1 MLAAGAA
8 ARSKRGMVATPTPAM
23 LLRADV
29 RLFGDILGRVLKT
42 EEGEA
47 VFEAIERIRQASV
60 AYHREGAPERELKL
74 DELLRALS
82 LPDALRFAHS
92 FVCFSQLI
100 NIAEDQEA
108 RRRLRAGLDG
118 DRSLAGAVARLAGDG
133 VEAAAIA
140 DALRRALV
148 MPVITAH
155 PSEVRRKSVIDRVSR
170 IAETFDAHDRATPET
185 RPALKAELA
194 REILILWATRQLRP
208 TSLGVADE
216 IENAVSFFRRTFI
229 RELPKVYADLEAAL
243 GEAALG
249 EAGDI
254 PSFLRIGSWVGG
266 DRDGNPNV
274 TAGTLKQAFLTQS
287 RLAVAHYLEEVHAL
301 GADLSLSLEHV
312 QVTPALAA
320 LADRSGDDAPQR
332 RDEPYRRALSGVY
345 ARLAAA
351 APALT
356 GAPPVRPS
364 PIAGAP
370 YASADELKADLRVI
384 QDSLVTHHGETFR
397 HGRLR
402 DLIRAVDC
410 FGFHLA
416 TLDMRQNSDVHERV
430 VGELL
435 QTVGACADY
444 AALGEAE
451 RVSLLE
457 AELTTLRPL
466 AAPLARYSDET
477 LSELAVL
484 RAAAE
489 ASLRYGPKAIDTYVI
504 SKTTG
509 VSDLLEVYVLL
520 KEVGL
525 YAPGDPARSPI
536 LVAPLFETIADLQ
549 AAPATMRAFLAC
561 EPLRAHLAARRAQ
574 EIMIGYSDSN
584 KDGSY
589 LTSIWSLHEAQRELR
604 SVVEDAGLG
613 LQFFHG
619 RGGAVG
625 RGGGS
630 SFEAILAQPEGTV
643 AGRIRITEQGEVVAN
658 KYADPAIGRENLET
672 MTASTLLATLG
683 RRNNDEHAVGAAVMA
698 ELSAGSMRAYR
709 ALVYETPGFAQ
720 FFREATPIGEIS
732 SLNIGSRPA
741 SRTRSQRIED
751 LRAIPWVFSWSQARV
766 MLPGWFGFGAAA
778 AGRDMAELAD
788 LAEAWPFFATA
799 LDNMEMVMAKADMR
813 IARRYAGLVPDASL
827 RRAVLG
833 VIEAEFERTSEA
845 LTAIRRHK
853 SLAERNPDLAAHIRY
868 RRPYLEALN
877 HLQIELIGRH
887 REGEENAEVRE
898 GILLTMNGIATG
910 LRNSG

>member
-1 MLAAGAA
+1 
-8 ARSKRGMVATPTPAM
+8 M

-29 RLFGDILGRVLKT
+29 RLFGDILGRVLRA

-47 VFEAIERIRQASV
+47 VFEAIEAIRQASV
-60 AYHREGAPERELKL
+60 AYHRDGTPGRAGKL
-74 DELLRALS
+74 DALLQGLS

-100 NIAEDQEA
+100 NIAEDQQA
-108 RRRLRAGLDG
+108 RRRLRAGG
-118 DRSLAGAVARLAGDG
+118 DPARSMAGVVARLGEDGTG
-133 VEAAAIA
+133 VETI
-140 DALRRALV
+140 RRLLDHALV

-170 IAETFDAHDRATPET
+170 IAETFDEYDRAPGDARGPIQEH
-185 RPALKAELA
+185 LA
-194 REILILWATRQLRP
+194 RQILILWATRQLRP

-216 IENAVSFFRRTFI
+216 IENAVSFFARTFVT
-229 RELPKVYADLEAAL
+229 ELPRVYADLQAAL
-243 GEAALG
+243 GDGPAP
-249 EAGDI
+249 

-274 TAGTLKQAFLTQS
+274 GAATLRLAMLTQS
-287 RLAVAHYLEEVHAL
+287 RLIVSHYLEQIHEL
-301 GADLSLSLEHV
+301 GAELSLSTEHV
-312 QVTPALAA
+312 AISPALAE
-320 LADRSGDDAPQR
+320 LADRSGDDAAPR
-332 RDEPYRRALSGVY
+332 HDEPYRRALSGVY

-356 GAPPVRPS
+356 GAPAVRPS
-364 PIAGAP
+364 PIERPA
-370 YASADELKADLRVI
+370 YKSAEALKADLETIRG
-384 QDSLVTHHGETFR
+384 SLVEYHGPMFR
-397 HGRLR
+397 SGRLG

-416 TLDMRQNSDVHERV
+416 TVDMRQNSDVHERV
-430 VGELL
+430 VAELL
-435 QTVGACADY
+435 KAVGACDDYQALAEAD
-444 AALGEAE
+444 
-451 RVSLLE
+451 RIQLLL
-457 AELTTLRPL
+457 AELSTLRPL
-466 AAPLARYSDET
+466 ISPLTAYSDET
-477 LSELAVL
+477 MGELATL

-489 ASLRYGPKAIDTYVI
+489 VSARYGPKAIDTYVI

-525 YAPGDPARSPI
+525 FVPNDPARSPI
-536 LVAPLFETIADLQ
+536 QVAPLFETIADLE
-549 AAPATMRAFLAC
+549 AAADTMRAFLAL
-561 EPLRAHLAARRAQ
+561 EPLHAHLAVRGAQ

-589 LTSIWSLHEAQRELR
+589 LTSIWSLHEAQRELK
-604 SVVEDAGLG
+604 SVVEGAGLG

-630 SFEAILAQPEGTV
+630 SFEAIIAQPRGTV

-658 KYADPAIGRENLET
+658 KYADPAIGRESLET
-672 MTASTLLATLG
+672 MTAAVLLASLG
-683 RRNNDEHAVGAAVMA
+683 GQGAEDHASGGAVMSQ
-698 ELSAGSMRAYR
+698 LSAASRRAYQ

-720 FFREATPIGEIS
+720 FFREATPIREIS
-732 SLNIGSRPA
+732 NLNIGSRPA
-741 SRTRSQRIED
+741 SRTPSQRIED

-766 MLPGWFGFGAAA
+766 MLPGWYGFGSAV
-778 AGRDMAELAD
+778 AGHDLAELAD
-788 LAEAWPFFATA
+788 LAESWPFFASA
-799 LDNMEMVMAKADMR
+799 LANMEMVMAKADMGV
-813 IARRYAGLVPDASL
+813 ARRYAGLVADPTLRNTVFDAIS
-827 RRAVLG
+827 
-833 VIEAEFERTSEA
+833 AEFERTIGA
-845 LTAIRRHK
+845 LLAIRRQNALLE
-853 SLAERNPDLAAHIRY
+853 SQPELAAHIRY
-868 RRPYLEALN
+868 RRPYIEALN

-887 REGEENAEVRE
+887 REGDNEAQVRE

>member
-1 MLAAGAA
+1 MDAMPAE
-8 ARSKRGMVATPTPAM
+8 PTPAM

-29 RLFGDILGRVLKT
+29 RLFGDILGRVLRA
-42 EEGEA
+42 EEGEQ
-47 VFEAIERIRQASV
+47 VFEAIEEIRQASV
-60 AYHREGAPERELKL
+60 AYHRDGTEARGLKL
-74 DELLRALS
+74 DSLLRALS

-108 RRRLRAGLDG
+108 RRRLRASPDG
-118 DRSLAGAVARLAGDG
+118 ERSLAGAVARLIGEGMDAS
-133 VEAAAIA
+133 AIGR
-140 DALRRALV
+140 ALGRSLV

-170 IAETFDAHDRATPET
+170 IAEAFDAHDRAPPQA
-185 RPALKAELA
+185 RPGIESDLA
-194 REILILWATRQLRP
+194 RQILILWATRQLRP

-216 IENAVSFFRRTFI
+216 IENAVSFFERTFI
-229 RELPKVYADLEAAL
+229 AELPRVYADLEAAL
-243 GEAALG
+243 GG
-249 EAGDI
+249 EITA

-274 TAGTLKQAFLTQS
+274 TAETLRVALLRQS
-287 RLAVAHYLEEVHAL
+287 GLIVAHYLEEVHAL
-301 GADLSLSLEHV
+301 GAELALSTEHV
-312 QVTPALAA
+312 SVTAA
-320 LADRSGDDAPQR
+320 LTDLAERSGDEAPQR

-351 APALT
+351 APELT
-356 GAPPVRPS
+356 GAAPARPS
-364 PIAGAP
+364 PIAGPP
-370 YASADELKADLRVI
+370 YASADELRADLEVI
-384 QDSLVTHHGETFR
+384 QSSLVAHHGEAFR
-397 HGRLR
+397 GGRLT
-402 DLIRAVDC
+402 DLIRAVGC

-416 TLDMRQNSDVHERV
+416 TLDLRQNSDVHERV

-435 QTVGACADY
+435 RAAGACADY
-444 AALGEAE
+444 AALDEAD
-451 RVSLLE
+451 RVTLLS
-457 AELTTLRPL
+457 AELRTMRPL
-466 AAPLARYSDET
+466 ASPLADYSDET
-477 LSELAVL
+477 IGELAVL

-489 ASLRYGPKAIDTYVI
+489 ASRRYGPKAIDTYVI

-536 LVAPLFETIADLQ
+536 LVAPLFETIADLE

-561 EPLRAHLAARRAQ
+561 EPLRGHLAARGVQ

-589 LTSIWSLHEAQRELR
+589 LTSIWSLHEAQRELKN
-604 SVVEDAGLG
+604 VVEGAGLA

-630 SFEAILAQPEGTV
+630 SFDAILAQPEGTV

-672 MTASTLLATLG
+672 MTAAMLLASFG
-683 RRNNDEHAVGAAVMA
+683 RRNDGEHAVGAATMA
-698 ELSAGSMRAYR
+698 ELSAASMRAYR
-709 ALVYETPGFAQ
+709 ALVYGTAGFAA
-720 FFREATPIGEIS
+720 FFREATPISEIS

-741 SRTRSQRIED
+741 SRTASQAIED

-766 MLPGWFGFGAAA
+766 MLPGWFGFGSAV
-778 AGRDMAELAD
+778 AGRDLAVLAD
-788 LAEAWPFFATA
+788 LAEAWPFFASA

-813 IARRYAGLVPDASL
+813 IARRDAGLVADAAL
-827 RRAVLG
+827 RVAAFG
-833 VIEAEFERTSEA
+833 AIEAEFDRTTEA
-845 LTAIRRHK
+845 LLAIRRGRDFT
-853 SLAERNPDLAAHIRY
+853 SRNPELAAHIRY

-887 REGEENAEVRE
+887 REGDDDPQVRE

>member
-1 MLAAGAA
+1 MA
-8 ARSKRGMVATPTPAM
+8 SPTPAM

-29 RLFGDILGRVLKT
+29 RLFGDILGRVLKA

-47 VFEAIERIRQASV
+47 VFEAIEEIRQASV
-60 AYHREGAPERELKL
+60 AYHRDGAPERGLKL
-74 DELLRALS
+74 DRLLQALS
-82 LPDALRFAHS
+82 LPAALRFAHS

-108 RRRLRAGLDG
+108 RRRLRAGSDG
-118 DRSLAGAVARLAGDG
+118 DRSLAGAIARLGGEG
-133 VEAAAIA
+133 VDTATIREALA
-140 DALRRALV
+140 RALV

-170 IAETFDAHDRATPET
+170 IAEMFDAHDRATPQM
-185 RPALKAELA
+185 RPAIEAELA

-216 IENAVSFFRRTFI
+216 IDNAVSFFQRTFI
-229 RELPKVYADLEAAL
+229 RELPQVYADLEAAL
-243 GEAALG
+243 DWDGE
-249 EAGDI
+249 I

-274 TAGTLKQAFLTQS
+274 TAETLRLAFLAQA
-287 RLAVAHYLEEVHAL
+287 RLAVSHYLEEVHAL
-301 GADLSLSLEHV
+301 GAALSLSIEHV
-312 QVTPALAA
+312 GVTPELAA
-320 LADRSGDDAPQR
+320 LADRSGDDAVQR
-332 RDEPYRRALSGVY
+332 RDEPYRRALSGIY

-356 GAPPVRPS
+356 GSAPTRAS

-370 YASADELKADLRVI
+370 YASSDELKADLQVI
-384 QDSLVTHHGETFR
+384 QDSLVVHHGEAFG

-402 DLIRAVDC
+402 NLIRAVDC

-416 TLDMRQNSDVHERV
+416 TLDLRQNSDVHERV
-430 VGELL
+430 VAELL
-435 QTVGACADY
+435 RAAGACPDY
-444 AALGEAE
+444 AALAE
-451 RVSLLE
+451 DARIGLLE
-457 AELTTLRPL
+457 RELSTLRPL
-466 AAPLARYSDET
+466 ASPLAGYSDET
-477 LSELAVL
+477 LGELAIL

-489 ASLRYGPKAIDTYVI
+489 ASARYGRRAIDTYVI

-520 KEVGL
+520 KEAGL

-536 LVAPLFETIADLQ
+536 LVAPLFETIADLE
-549 AAPATMRAFLAC
+549 AAPATMRAFLGGA
-561 EPLRAHLAARRAQ
+561 PLRGHLAARGAQ

-589 LTSIWSLHEAQRELR
+589 LTSIWSLHEAQRELKR
-604 SVVEDAGLG
+604 VVEDAGLA

-672 MTASTLLATLG
+672 MTAATLLATLG
-683 RRNNDEHAVGAAVMA
+683 RRGGDEQAAGAAVMA
-698 ELSAGSMRAYR
+698 ELSAASMRAYR
-709 ALVYETPGFAQ
+709 ALVYETPGFAR

-741 SRTRSQRIED
+741 SRTPSQRIED

-766 MLPGWFGFGAAA
+766 MLPGWFGFGSAVT
-778 AGRDMAELAD
+778 GRDVAALAD
-788 LAEAWPFFATA
+788 LAEAWPFFASA

-813 IARRYAGLVPDASL
+813 IARRYAGLVADSSL
-827 RRAVLG
+827 REAVLG
-833 VIEAEFERTSEA
+833 AIEAEYARTSAA
-845 LTAIRRHK
+845 LLAIRRGAA
-853 SLAERNPDLAAHIRY
+853 LADRNPELAAHIRY

-887 REGEENAEVRE
+887 REGDEDPQVRE

>member
-170 IAETFDAHDRATPET
+170 IAETFDAHDRATPDM
-185 RPALKAELA
+185 RPAIEAELA
-194 REILILWATRQLRP
+194 RQILILWATRQLRP

-216 IENAVSFFRRTFI
+216 IQNAVSFFERTFI
-229 RELPKVYADLEAAL
+229 GELPKVYADLEAAL
-243 GEAALG
+243 GGVG
-249 EAGDI
+249 EA

-274 TAGTLKQAFLTQS
+274 TAETLRLAFLTQS
-287 RLAVAHYLEEVHAL
+287 RLAVSHYLEEIHAL
-301 GADLSLSLEHV
+301 GAALSLSVEHV
-312 QVTPALAA
+312 TVTDALAA
-320 LADRSGDDAPQR
+320 LAERSGDDAPQR
-332 RDEPYRRALSGVY
+332 RDEPYRRALSGIY

-364 PIAGAP
+364 AIAGAP
-370 YASADELKADLRVI
+370 YAAADELKADLQVI
-384 QDSLVTHHGETFR
+384 QDSLVAHHGETFR

-430 VGELL
+430 VAELL
-435 QTVGACADY
+435 QAVGVCPDY
-444 AALGEAE
+444 LALSEGA
-451 RVSLLE
+451 RIALLE
-457 AELTTLRPL
+457 RELTTLRPL
-466 AAPLARYSDET
+466 SSPLARYSDET
-477 LSELAVL
+477 LKELAVL
-484 RAAAE
+484 RAAAA
-489 ASLRYGPKAIDTYVI
+489 ASVRYGPKAIDTYVI

-536 LVAPLFETIADLQ
+536 LVAPLFETIADLR
-549 AAPATMRAFLAC
+549 AAPTTMRAFLAC
-561 EPLRAHLAARRAQ
+561 EPLRGHLAARGVQ

-589 LTSIWSLHEAQRELR
+589 LTSIWSLHEAQRELK
-604 SVVEDAGLG
+604 SVVEDAGVA

-672 MTASTLLATLG
+672 MTAATLLATLG
-683 RRNNDEHAVGAAVMA
+683 RRNNDEHAAGAAMMA
-698 ELSAGSMRAYR
+698 ELSAASMGAYR
-709 ALVYETPGFAQ
+709 ALVYDTPGFAR

-741 SRTRSQRIED
+741 SRTPSQRIED

-778 AGRDMAELAD
+778 AGHDLAELAD

-813 IARRYAGLVPDASL
+813 IARRYAALVADAPL

-833 VIEAEFERTSEA
+833 AIEAEFERTSEA
-845 LTAIRRHK
+845 LLAIRRHAPL
-853 SLAERNPDLAAHIRY
+853 SERNPELAAHMRY

-877 HLQIELIGRH
+877 HLQVEMIARY
-887 REGEENAEVRE
+887 REGDEDPQVRE

>member
-1 MLAAGAA
+1 MSAA
-8 ARSKRGMVATPTPAM
+8 PTPAM

-29 RLFGDILGRVLKT
+29 RLFGDILGRVLRA

-47 VFEAIERIRQASV
+47 VFEAIEAIRQASV
-60 AYHREGAPERELKL
+60 AYHRDGTPERGGKL
-74 DELLRALS
+74 DALLQGLS

-100 NIAEDQEA
+100 NMAEDQEA
-108 RRRLRAGLDG
+108 RRRLRAGG
-118 DRSLAGAVARLAGDG
+118 DPARSMPGAVTRLQSDG
-133 VEAAAIA
+133 VSAAAIA
-140 DALRRALV
+140 KALDHALV

-170 IAETFDAHDRATPET
+170 IAETFDALDRATAPGKPPIE
-185 RPALKAELA
+185 AELA
-194 REILILWATRQLRP
+194 RQILILWATRQLRP

-216 IENAVSFFRRTFI
+216 IENAVSFFQRTFI
-229 RELPKVYADLEAAL
+229 RELPRVYADLEAAL
-243 GEAALG
+243 GDGREAS
-249 EAGDI
+249 
-254 PSFLRIGSWVGG
+254 SFLRIGSWVGG

-274 TAGTLKQAFLTQS
+274 TAETLRLAFLTQS
-287 RLAVAHYLEEVHAL
+287 RLAVSHYLEEVHAL
-301 GADLSLSLEHV
+301 GAELSLSAQHV
-312 QVTPALAA
+312 AVTPQLAE

-332 RDEPYRRALSGVY
+332 RDEPYRRALSGIY

-356 GAPPVRPS
+356 GSPPVRPS
-364 PIAGAP
+364 PIAGAA
-370 YASADELKADLRVI
+370 YASAAELKRDLQVI
-384 QDSLVTHHGETFR
+384 QESLVTHHGETFR

-402 DLIRAVDC
+402 DLIGAVDC

-430 VGELL
+430 VAELL
-435 QTVGACADY
+435 KAVGICDDY
-444 AALGEAE
+444 LVLDEDARIA
-451 RVSLLE
+451 LLE
-457 AELTTLRPL
+457 RELTTLRPL
-466 AAPLARYSDET
+466 SAPLAAYSEET
-477 LSELAVL
+477 LKELAVL

-489 ASLRYGPKAIDTYVI
+489 ASARYGPKAIDTYVI

-536 LVAPLFETIADLQ
+536 LVAPLFETIADLE

-561 EPLRAHLAARRAQ
+561 EPVRGHLAARGAQ

-589 LTSIWSLHEAQRELR
+589 LTSIWSLHEAQRELKQ
-604 SVVEDAGLG
+604 VVEGAGVA

-630 SFEAILAQPEGTV
+630 SFDAILAQPEGTV

-672 MTASTLLATLG
+672 MTAATLLATLG
-683 RRNNDEHAVGAAVMA
+683 RRNNDEHAAGAAAMA
-698 ELSAGSMRAYR
+698 ELSAASMRAYR
-709 ALVYETPGFAQ
+709 ALVYDTPGFAT

-741 SRTRSQRIED
+741 SRTPSQRIED

-766 MLPGWFGFGAAA
+766 MLPGWFGFGSAAS
-778 AGRDMAELAD
+778 GHDLAELAD

-799 LDNMEMVMAKADMR
+799 LDNMEMVLAKADMR
-813 IARRYAGLVPDASL
+813 IARRYAALVADASL

-833 VIEAEFERTSEA
+833 AIEAEFARTSEA
-845 LTAIRRHK
+845 LQAIRRHAT
-853 SLAERNPDLAAHIRY
+853 LADRNPDLAAHIRY

-877 HLQIELIGRH
+877 HLQIEMIARH
-887 REGEENAEVRE
+887 REGDDDPQVRE

>member
-1 MLAAGAA
+1 
-8 ARSKRGMVATPTPAM
+8 M

-29 RLFGDILGRVLKT
+29 RLFGDILGRVLRI

-47 VFEAIERIRQASV
+47 VFEAIEAIRQASV
-60 AYHREGAPERELKL
+60 AYHRDGAPERGLKL
-74 DELLRALS
+74 DSLLRALS

-108 RRRLRAGLDG
+108 RRRLRADDEG

-133 VEAAAIA
+133 VGPAAITE
-140 DALRRALV
+140 ALGRALI

-170 IAETFDAHDRATPET
+170 IAETFDALDRATPSGKPPIE
-185 RPALKAELA
+185 AELA
-194 REILILWATRQLRP
+194 RQILILWATRQLRP

-216 IENAVSFFRRTFI
+216 IENAVSFFQRTFI
-229 RELPKVYADLEAAL
+229 RELPRVYADLEAAL
-243 GEAALG
+243 GESAPL
-249 EAGDI
+249 

-274 TAGTLKQAFLTQS
+274 TAETLRLAFLTQS
-287 RLAVAHYLEEVHAL
+287 RLVVAHYLEEVHAL
-301 GADLSLSLEHV
+301 GAALSLSLEHV
-312 QVTPALAA
+312 TVSPQLAA
-320 LADRSGDDAPQR
+320 LADSSGDDAAQR
-332 RDEPYRRALSGVY
+332 RDEPYRRALSGIY

-370 YASADELKADLRVI
+370 YASADEMRADLQVI
-384 QDSLVTHHGETFR
+384 QDSLVTHHGDTFR
-397 HGRLR
+397 HGRLA

-444 AALGEAE
+444 AALSEDQRIA
-451 RVSLLE
+451 LLQG
-457 AELTTLRPL
+457 ELTTLRPL
-466 AAPLARYSDET
+466 SSPLARYSDET

-484 RAAAE
+484 RAAAA
-489 ASLRYGPKAIDTYVI
+489 ASARYGRKAIDTYVI

-561 EPLRAHLAARRAQ
+561 EPLRAHLAARGVQ

-589 LTSIWSLHEAQRELR
+589 LTSIWSLHEAQRELKR
-604 SVVEDAGLG
+604 VVEDPGLA

-658 KYADPAIGRENLET
+658 KYADPAIGLENLET
-672 MTASTLLATLG
+672 MTAATLLATLG
-683 RRNNDEHAVGAAVMA
+683 RRNNDEHAAGAAAMA
-698 ELSAGSMRAYR
+698 ELSAASMRAYR
-709 ALVYETPGFAQ
+709 ALVYETPGFAT

-741 SRTRSQRIED
+741 SRTPSQRIED

-766 MLPGWFGFGAAA
+766 MLPGWFGFGSAAV
-778 AGRDMAELAD
+778 GRDLGELAD
-788 LAEAWPFFATA
+788 LAEAWPFFASA

-813 IARRYAGLVPDASL
+813 VARRYAGLVADPAL
-827 RRAVLG
+827 RRSALG
-833 VIEAEFERTSEA
+833 AIEAEFERTSEA
-845 LTAIRRHK
+845 LLAIRRHVPL
-853 SLAERNPDLAAHIRY
+853 SDRNPELAAHIRY

-877 HLQIELIGRH
+877 HLQIEMIARH
-887 REGEENAEVRE
+887 REGDDDPQVRE

>member
-1 MLAAGAA
+1 MAQA
-8 ARSKRGMVATPTPAM
+8 PTPAM

-29 RLFGDILGRVLKT
+29 RLFGDSLGRVLKA

-47 VFEAIERIRQASV
+47 VFEAIEQIRQASV
-60 AYHREGAPERELKL
+60 AYHRDGAPERGLKL
-74 DELLRALS
+74 DSLLRALS

-108 RRRLRAGLDG
+108 RRRLRAGADG
-118 DRSLAGAVARLAGDG
+118 DRSLAGTVARLNADG
-133 VEAAAIA
+133 VDAGAIEAA
-140 DALRRALV
+140 LSRALI

-170 IAETFDAHDRATPET
+170 IAETFDAHDRATPEM
-185 RPALKAELA
+185 RPAIEAELA
-194 REILILWATRQLRP
+194 RQILILWATRQLRP

-216 IENAVSFFRRTFI
+216 IENAVSFFQRTFI

-243 GEAALG
+243 GAASEGRGREA
-249 EAGDI
+249 

-274 TAGTLKQAFLTQS
+274 TAETLRLAFLTQS
-287 RLAVAHYLEEVHAL
+287 RLAVSHYLEEIHAL
-301 GADLSLSLEHV
+301 GAALSLSMEHV
-312 QVTPALAA
+312 TVTPQLAE

-332 RDEPYRRALSGVY
+332 RDEPYRRALSGIY

-351 APALT
+351 APILT
-356 GAPPVRPS
+356 GSPPVRPS

-370 YASADELKADLRVI
+370 YASAAALKGDLQII
-384 QDSLVTHHGETFR
+384 QDSLVAHHGDTFR

-430 VGELL
+430 VAELL
-435 QTVGACADY
+435 QAVGVCDDYLALDEEARIALLAD
-444 AALGEAE
+444 
-451 RVSLLE
+451 
-457 AELTTLRPL
+457 ELTTLRPL
-466 AAPLARYSDET
+466 SSPLARYSDET
-477 LSELAVL
+477 LKELAVL
-484 RAAAE
+484 RAAAQ
-489 ASLRYGPKAIDTYVI
+489 ASARYGPKAIDTYVI

-536 LVAPLFETIADLQ
+536 LVAPLFETIADLE

-561 EPLRAHLAARRAQ
+561 EPLRGHLAARGVQ

-589 LTSIWSLHEAQRELR
+589 LTSIWSLHEAQRELK
-604 SVVEDAGLG
+604 SVVEQAGLA

-672 MTASTLLATLG
+672 MTAATLLATLG
-683 RRNNDEHAVGAAVMA
+683 RRNNDEHAAGAAAMA
-698 ELSAGSMRAYR
+698 ELSAASMRAYR
-709 ALVYETPGFAQ
+709 ALVYDTPGFAR

-741 SRTRSQRIED
+741 SRTPSQRIED

-766 MLPGWFGFGAAA
+766 MLPGWFGFGSAV
-778 AGRDMAELAD
+778 AGRDLAELAD
-788 LAEAWPFFATA
+788 LAEAWPFFASA

-813 IARRYAGLVPDASL
+813 IARRYAGLVADATL

-833 VIEAEFERTSEA
+833 AIEAEFERTSEA
-845 LTAIRRHK
+845 LLAIRRRAT
-853 SLAERNPDLAAHIRY
+853 LADRNPDLAAHIRY

-877 HLQIELIGRH
+877 HLQIEMIARH
-887 REGEENAEVRE
+887 REGDDDPQVRE

>member
-1 MLAAGAA
+1 MA
-8 ARSKRGMVATPTPAM
+8 STPTPAM
-23 LLRADV
+23 RLRSDV
-29 RLFGDILGRVLKT
+29 RLFGDILGRVLRE

-47 VFEAIERIRQASV
+47 VFEAIEAIRQASV
-60 AYHREGAPERELKL
+60 AYHRDGAPARGAKL
-74 DELLRALS
+74 DALLRRLS

-100 NIAEDQEA
+100 NIAEDQED
-108 RRRLRAGLDG
+108 RRRLRAGG
-118 DRSLAGAVARLAGDG
+118 RADRSLAGAVARLNGEG
-133 VEAAAIA
+133 VDAAAVEEQ
-140 DALRRALV
+140 LRRSLV

-155 PSEVRRKSVIDRVSR
+155 PSEVRRQSVIDRVSR
-170 IAETFDAHDRATPET
+170 IAETFDAHDRAPGGARAPLE
-185 RPALKAELA
+185 AELA
-194 REILILWATRQLRP
+194 RQILILWATRQLRA

-216 IENAVSFFRRTFI
+216 IENAVSFFRRTFLT
-229 RELPKVYADLEAAL
+229 ELPKVYADLDAAL
-243 GEAALG
+243 GAA
-249 EAGDI
+249 EPT

-274 TAGTLKQAFLTQS
+274 TAETLRYAFLTQA
-287 RLAVAHYLEEVHAL
+287 RLIVSHCLDEIHAL
-301 GADLSLSLEHV
+301 GA
-312 QVTPALAA
+312 ALALSTQHVEVTA
-320 LADRSGDDAPQR
+320 ELAQLAERSGDDAAQR

-364 PIAGAP
+364 PIAAEP
-370 YASADELKADLRVI
+370 YASAEALKADLSII
-384 QDSLVTHHGETFR
+384 QASLLAHHGETFR
-397 HGRLR
+397 TGRLA

-416 TLDMRQNSDVHERV
+416 TVDMRQNSDVHERV
-430 VGELL
+430 VAELLKAAGACPDYLALDEAGRQALLEGELR
-435 QTVGACADY
+435 TI
-444 AALGEAE
+444 
-451 RVSLLE
+451 
-457 AELTTLRPL
+457 RPL
-466 AAPLARYSDET
+466 ASPLARYSDET
-477 LSELAVL
+477 LKELAVL

-489 ASLRYGPKAIDTYVI
+489 VSVRYGPKAIDTYVI
-504 SKTTG
+504 SKTTA

-536 LVAPLFETIADLQ
+536 IVAPLFETIADLV
-549 AAPATMRAFLAC
+549 AAPDTMRGLIAC
-561 EPLRAHLAARRAQ
+561 EPLKGHLNARGVQ

-589 LTSIWSLHEAQRELR
+589 LTSIWSLHEAQRELK
-604 SVVEDAGLG
+604 SVVEGAGLG

-630 SFEAILAQPEGTV
+630 SFDAILAQPEGTV

-672 MTASTLLATLG
+672 MTAATLLATLG
-683 RRNNDEHAVGAAVMA
+683 RRNSDEHAAGAEVMA
-698 ELSAGSMRAYR
+698 ELSAASMRAYR
-709 ALVYETPGFAQ
+709 ALVYDTEGFAQ

-741 SRTRSQRIED
+741 SRTRSTRIED

-766 MLPGWFGFGAAA
+766 MLPGWFGFGSAV
-778 AGRDMAELAD
+778 AGRDLAALAD
-788 LAEAWPFFATA
+788 LADEWPFFATA

-813 IARRYAGLVPDASL
+813 VARRYATLVADASL
-827 RRAVLG
+827 RRTVFQA
-833 VIEAEFERTSEA
+833 IEAEFERTSEA
-845 LTAIRRHK
+845 LSAIRRQTG
-853 SLAERNPDLAAHIRY
+853 LLNRNPELAAHIRY
-868 RRPYLEALN
+868 RRPYIEALN
-877 HLQIELIGRH
+877 HLQIELIARH
-887 REGEENAEVRE
+887 REGDDDPQVRE
-898 GILLTMNGIATG
+898 GVLLTMNGIATG

>member
-1 MLAAGAA
+1 MAHA
-8 ARSKRGMVATPTPAM
+8 PTPAM

-29 RLFGDILGRVLKT
+29 RLFGDILGRVLKA

-47 VFEAIERIRQASV
+47 VFEAIEQIRQASV
-60 AYHREGAPERELKL
+60 AYHRDGVPERGLKL
-74 DELLRALS
+74 DSLLRALA

-108 RRRLRAGLDG
+108 RRRLRNAPDG
-118 DRSLAGAVARLAGDG
+118 DQSLAGAVARLAGDG
-133 VEAAAIA
+133 VDAAAIGE
-140 DALRRALV
+140 ALGRALI

-170 IAETFDAHDRATPET
+170 IAETFDALDRAVLDA
-185 RPALKAELA
+185 RPPIEAELA
-194 REILILWATRQLRP
+194 RQILILWATRQLRP

-216 IENAVSFFRRTFI
+216 IENAASFFQRTFI
-229 RELPKVYADLEAAL
+229 RELPGVYADLEAAL
-243 GEAALG
+243 GGAAEA
-249 EAGDI
+249 

-274 TAGTLKQAFLTQS
+274 TAETMRLAFLTQS
-287 RLAVAHYLEEVHAL
+287 RLAVSHYLEEIHAL
-301 GADLSLSLEHV
+301 GAALSLSLEHV
-312 QVTPALAA
+312 TVTPQLAA

-332 RDEPYRRALSGVY
+332 RDEPYRRALSGIY

-351 APALT
+351 APGLT
-356 GAPPVRPS
+356 GSPPVRPS

-370 YASADELKADLRVI
+370 YAAADEMRADLQVI
-384 QDSLVTHHGETFR
+384 QDSLVAHHGESFR
-397 HGRLR
+397 HGRLQ

-430 VGELL
+430 VAELL
-435 QTVGACADY
+435 RAAGACADY
-444 AALGEAE
+444 AALSEDA
-451 RVSLLE
+451 RIRLLE
-457 AELTTLRPL
+457 GELSTLRPL
-466 AAPLARYSDET
+466 ASPLARYSDET

-489 ASLRYGPKAIDTYVI
+489 ASARYGRKAIDTYII

-525 YAPGDPARSPI
+525 HAPGDPARSAI
-536 LVAPLFETIADLQ
+536 LVAPLFETIADLE

-561 EPLRAHLAARRAQ
+561 EPLAPHFAARGVQ

-589 LTSIWSLHEAQRELR
+589 LTSIWSLHEAQRELKR
-604 SVVEDAGLG
+604 VVADAGLA

-672 MTASTLLATLG
+672 MTAATLLATLG
-683 RRNNDEHAVGAAVMA
+683 RRNNDEHTAGAAAMA
-698 ELSAGSMRAYR
+698 ELSAASMRAYR
-709 ALVYETPGFAQ
+709 ALVYDTPGFAT

-741 SRTRSQRIED
+741 SRTPSQRIED

-766 MLPGWFGFGAAA
+766 MLPGWFGFGSAV
-778 AGRDMAELAD
+778 AGCDLGELAD
-788 LAEAWPFFATA
+788 LAEAWPFFASA
-799 LDNMEMVMAKADMR
+799 LDNMEMVLAKADMR
-813 IARRYAGLVPDASL
+813 IARRYAALVTDVSL
-827 RRAVLG
+827 RQAALG
-833 VIEAEFERTSEA
+833 AIEAEFERTSEA
-845 LTAIRRHK
+845 LLAIRRHA
-853 SLAERNPDLAAHIRY
+853 SLADRNPELAAHIRY

-877 HLQIELIGRH
+877 HLQVELIDRH
-887 REGEENAEVRE
+887 REGDDDPQVRE

>member
-1 MLAAGAA
+1 
-8 ARSKRGMVATPTPAM
+8 M

-29 RLFGDILGRVLKT
+29 RLFGDILGRVLKA
-42 EEGEA
+42 EEGVA

-118 DRSLAGAVARLAGDG
+118 HRSLAGAVSRLGGDG
-133 VEAAAIA
+133 VDAATIEA
-140 DALRRALV
+140 ALRRALI

-170 IAETFDAHDRATPET
+170 IAETFDAHDRATTEM
-185 RPALKAELA
+185 RPALEAELA

-216 IENAVSFFRRTFI
+216 IENAVSFFQRTFI
-229 RELPKVYADLEAAL
+229 RELPRVYADLEAAL
-243 GEAALG
+243 GG
-249 EAGDI
+249 EGET
-254 PSFLRIGSWVGG
+254 PNFLRIGSWVGG

-287 RLAVAHYLEEVHAL
+287 RLAVAHYLEQIHAL

-312 QVTPALAA
+312 SVTPALAE

-351 APALT
+351 TPALT

-364 PIAGAP
+364 PIAGTP
-370 YASADELKADLRVI
+370 YAAADELRADLQVI
-384 QDSLVTHHGETFR
+384 QDSLVSHHGQAFR

-430 VGELL
+430 VAELL
-435 QTVGACADY
+435 KAAGACADY
-444 AALGEAE
+444 KALSEPQ
-451 RVSLLE
+451 RVRLLE
-457 AELTTLRPL
+457 GELTTLRPL
-466 AAPLARYSDET
+466 ASPLARFSDET

-484 RAAAE
+484 HAAAE
-489 ASLRYGPKAIDTYVI
+489 ASARYGPKAIDTYVI

-536 LVAPLFETIADLQ
+536 LVAPLFETIADLE
-549 AAPATMRAFLAC
+549 AAPDTMRAFLAC
-561 EPLRAHLAARRAQ
+561 EPLRAHLAARGAQ

-589 LTSIWSLHEAQRELR
+589 LTSIWSLHEAQRELKR
-604 SVVEDAGLG
+604 VVEDAGVA

-672 MTASTLLATLG
+672 MTAATLLATLG
-683 RRNNDEHAVGAAVMA
+683 RRNSDEHAVGAAAMA
-698 ELSAGSMRAYR
+698 ELSAASMRAYR

-766 MLPGWFGFGAAA
+766 MLPGWFGFGSAAN
-778 AGRDMAELAD
+778 GRDLAELAD

-813 IARRYAGLVPDASL
+813 IARRYAALVADASL

-833 VIEAEFERTSEA
+833 AIEAEFERTSEA
-845 LTAIRRHK
+845 LLAIRRG
-853 SLAERNPDLAAHIRY
+853 SPLSDRNPELAAHIRY

-877 HLQIELIGRH
+877 HLQIELIARH
-887 REGEENAEVRE
+887 REGGDDAEVRE